1 MNSAKRLGI
10 LNHWNGDKGYGFVR
24 YAVEDF
30 NGRIVRIN
38 DRDLDDTFLHISQV
52 QRAGIDDIAVG
63 DILLFDVTIDSRKMK
78 PQASNIDRP
87 FLLPARAYSSFARG
101 TARHCRVLSAVALP
115 PVSLDVVLAA
125 TLSAIL

>member
-78 PQASNIDRP
+78 PQASNIERIGRSDDQEK
-87 FLLPARAYSSFARG
+87 
-101 TARHCRVLSAVALP
+101 TA
-115 PVSLDVVLAA
+115 AA
-125 TLSAIL
+125 